1 MNMKNETAKA
11 LCLTQNDFK
20 PPRHLTLLSLD
31 PAQLAWHLRRLGL
44 CCTTSDTF
52 TRPPRG
58 SMLLL
63 ERWSATHSKSVR
75 WRILWNGLDVSH
87 QLPCGA
93 TGNLG
98 CKEAELLEMLS
109 SDSHS
114 KG

>member
-1 MNMKNETAKA
+1 
-11 LCLTQNDFK
+11 
-20 PPRHLTLLSLD
+20 
-31 PAQLAWHLRRLGL
+31 
-44 CCTTSDTF
+44 
-52 TRPPRG
+52 
-58 SMLLL
+58 MLLL
-63 ERWSATHSKSVR
+63 ERWRATDSESVR

-109 SDSHS
+109 SDSPA

>member
-1 MNMKNETAKA
+1 
-11 LCLTQNDFK
+11 
-20 PPRHLTLLSLD
+20 
-31 PAQLAWHLRRLGL
+31 
-44 CCTTSDTF
+44 
-52 TRPPRG
+52 
-58 SMLLL
+58 MLLL
-63 ERWSATHSKSVR
+63 ERWRATHSESVR

-109 SDSHS
+109 SDSPA